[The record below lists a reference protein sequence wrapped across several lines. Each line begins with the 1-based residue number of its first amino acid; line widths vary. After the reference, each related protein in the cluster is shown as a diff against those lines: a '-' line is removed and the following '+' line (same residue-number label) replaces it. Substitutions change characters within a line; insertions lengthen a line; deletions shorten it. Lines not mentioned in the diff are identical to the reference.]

1 MEPLLAAM
9 PAVKSPEGHVHFKN
23 KLMWTLGILIL
34 YFALTNIP
42 LFGLASSSQDV
53 FMAWRALLA
62 GASGSIVHL
71 GIGPIVTASIV
82 LQLLKGADILH
93 IDTSEARGQ
102 VMYMGLQKIL
112 ILVMIVIEAAP
123 NLIGGFMQPDPTIAA
138 QFFGGNLFAVS
149 LLIFI
154 QICIGGVLVFLM
166 DEVVTKWGIGSGV
179 GLFIIAGISQALVN
193 GFINWTAVS
202 DPYPVGFFPR
212 LFAVVL
218 DGANFV
224 QYFGTN
230 LLAFATTIIIF
241 LIIVYVESTR
251 IEIPLA
257 HAQVRGARARFP
269 VKLIYASVLPM
280 ILVRV
285 LQANIQMVGM
295 FLSNVGITILGKF
308 SGQTPQSGLMYL
320 SCAYQRSHRLDVVG
334 VPVSGTRP
342 GKSSSG
348 WASIPPSWW
357 SAAQSSRSSGS
368 RPQVSI
374 PRMSHGRSRCPAC
387 LSPGTEKSAG
397 TGEVSR
403 PVHPPCHDHRRGV
416 HRYPQCCRE
425 PLWCHRCGK
434 RYGVVTDREYHVP
447 AVRGDRQPADH
458 GDVPVHADVL
468 WQRMIDEGN
477 RNGRKKGHYHGCAG
491 GR

>member
-1 MEPLLAAM
+1 MGDLLDRMEPLLAAM

-42 LFGLASSSQDV
+42 VFGLDSSSQDV
-53 FMAWRALLA
+53 FLYWRALMA

-93 IDTSEARGQ
+93 IDTSDTRGQ

-112 ILVMIVIEAAP
+112 ILVMIVVEAAP
-123 NLIGGFMQPDPTIAA
+123 NLVGGFMRPDAVVAA
-138 QFFGGNLFAVS
+138 QFFGGNLFIVS

-179 GLFIIAGISQALVN
+179 GLFIIAGISQAIVN
-193 GFINWTAVS
+193 GFINWTPVS

-212 LFAVVL
+212 LVAVVL
-218 DGANFV
+218 DGANFI
-224 QYFGTN
+224 QYFGTE
-230 LLAFATTIIIF
+230 LLAFVTTIGIF

-285 LQANIQMVGM
+285 LQANIQMLGM
-295 FLSNVGITILGKF
+295 FLSNVGITVLGTF
-308 SGQTPQSGLMYL
+308 NGQTPVSGLMYYL
-320 SCAYQRSHRLDVVG
+320 APINGPTQWMWWASDLGHAPWEILLRLGIDITFMVVG
-334 VPVSGTRP
+334 GAIFALFWIKTAGLDSKDVARQIQSSGMSIPGYRRNPQVLEKYLDRYIPRVTIIGGVFIGILSVIANLFGVIGAVSGT
-342 GKSSSG
+342 GLLLT
-348 WASIPPSWW
+348 
-357 SAAQSSRSSGS
+357 
-368 RPQVSI
+368 VSI
-374 PRMSHGRSRCPAC
+374 TYRLYEEIASQQIM
-387 LSPGTEKSAG
+387 EM
-397 TGEVSR
+397 
-403 PVHPPCHDHRRGV
+403 
-416 HRYPQCCRE
+416 YPFMRTFF
-425 PLWCHRCGK
+425 GK
-434 RYGVVTDREYHVP
+434 D
-447 AVRGDRQPADH
+447 
-458 GDVPVHADVL
+458 
-468 WQRMIDEGN
+468 
-477 RNGRKKGHYHGCAG
+477 
-491 GR
+491 

>member
-1 MEPLLAAM
+1 MGDLLDRMEPILAAM
-9 PAVKSPEGHVHFKN
+9 PAVKSPDGHVHFKN
-23 KLMWTLGILIL
+23 KLLWTLGILIL

-42 LFGLASSSQDV
+42 VFGLAASSQDV
-53 FMAWRALLA
+53 FMYWRALLA

-123 NLIGGFMQPDPTIAA
+123 NLIGGFMQPDPAIAA

-154 QICIGGVLVFLM
+154 QICIGGVLVFFM

-218 DGANFV
+218 DGANFI
-224 QYFGTN
+224 QYFGKD

-308 SGQTPQSGLMYL
+308 NGQTPVSGLMYYL
-320 SCAYQRSHRLDVVG
+320 APINGPSDWMWWTTDLGHEVWQVLLRMGIDITFMVVG
-334 VPVSGTRP
+334 GAIFALFWIKTAGLDSKDVARQIQMSGMSIPGYRRNPQVLEKYLDRYIPRVTIIGGVFIGILSVVANLFGVIGSVSGT
-342 GKSSSG
+342 GLLLT
-348 WASIPPSWW
+348 
-357 SAAQSSRSSGS
+357 
-368 RPQVSI
+368 VSI
-374 PRMSHGRSRCPAC
+374 TYRLYEEIASQQIM
-387 LSPGTEKSAG
+387 EM
-397 TGEVSR
+397 
-403 PVHPPCHDHRRGV
+403 
-416 HRYPQCCRE
+416 YPFMRTFF
-425 PLWCHRCGK
+425 GK
-434 RYGVVTDREYHVP
+434 E
-447 AVRGDRQPADH
+447 
-458 GDVPVHADVL
+458 
-468 WQRMIDEGN
+468 
-477 RNGRKKGHYHGCAG
+477 
-491 GR
+491 

>member
-1 MEPLLAAM
+1 MGDLLDRMEPLLAAM

-34 YFALTNIP
+34 YFVLTNIP
-42 LFGLASSSQDV
+42 VFGLSSGGTDV
-53 FMAWRALLA
+53 FNYYRALLG
-62 GASGSIVHL
+62 GAYGSIVHL

-123 NLIGGFMQPDPTIAA
+123 NLVGGFMQPDPTIAA

-202 DPYPVGFFPR
+202 DPYPIGFFPR

-218 DGANFV
+218 DGANFI
-224 QYFGTN
+224 QYFGAN

-308 SGQTPQSGLMYL
+308 NGQVPQSGLMYFL
-320 SCAYQRSHRLDVVG
+320 APINGPTDWMWWATDLGHAPWQVMLRMGIDITFMVVG
-334 VPVSGTRP
+334 GAIFALFWIKTAGLDSKDVARQIQMSGMSIPGYRRNPQVLEKYLDRYIPRVTVIGGVFIGILSVIANLFGVIGAVSGT
-342 GKSSSG
+342 GLLLT
-348 WASIPPSWW
+348 
-357 SAAQSSRSSGS
+357 
-368 RPQVSI
+368 VSI
-374 PRMSHGRSRCPAC
+374 TYRLYEEIASQQIM
-387 LSPGTEKSAG
+387 EM
-397 TGEVSR
+397 
-403 PVHPPCHDHRRGV
+403 
-416 HRYPQCCRE
+416 YPFMRTFF
-425 PLWCHRCGK
+425 GK
-434 RYGVVTDREYHVP
+434 E
-447 AVRGDRQPADH
+447 
-458 GDVPVHADVL
+458 
-468 WQRMIDEGN
+468 
-477 RNGRKKGHYHGCAG
+477 
-491 GR
+491 

>member
-1 MEPLLAAM
+1 MGNLLDRMEPMLAAM

-23 KLMWTLGILIL
+23 KLIWTLGILIL

-42 LFGLASSSQDV
+42 VFGLSPTNQDL
-53 FMAWRALLA
+53 FAAWRALLA

-93 IDTSEARGQ
+93 IDTSETRGQ

-112 ILVMIVIEAAP
+112 IFVMIIVEALP
-123 NLIGGFMQPDPTIAA
+123 NLIGSFMVPDPVIAN

-149 LLIFI
+149 LLIFF
-154 QICIGGVLVFLM
+154 QICVGGVLIVFM

-193 GFINWTAVS
+193 GFINWAPVT
-202 DPYPVGFFPR
+202 DQYPVGFFPR
-212 LFAVVL
+212 LVAIGL
-218 DGANFV
+218 DGASYIT
-224 QYFGTN
+224 YFNTEA
-230 LLAFATTIIIF
+230 LAFVTTIVIF

-295 FLSNVGITILGKF
+295 FLYNIGITIFGAF
-308 SGQTPQSGLMYL
+308 VGTRAVSGLMYYL
-320 SCAYQRSHRLDVVG
+320 SPINGPSDWMWWAYPTLHYPWQILVRLGVDMTFVVVG
-334 VPVSGTRP
+334 GAIFALFWIKTAGLDSKDVARQIQLSGMSIPGYRRNPQVLEKYLDRYIPRVTVIGGVFIGVLSIIANLFGVIGGVSGT
-342 GKSSSG
+342 GLLLT
-348 WASIPPSWW
+348 
-357 SAAQSSRSSGS
+357 
-368 RPQVSI
+368 VSI
-374 PRMSHGRSRCPAC
+374 TYRLYEEIASQQIM
-387 LSPGTEKSAG
+387 EM
-397 TGEVSR
+397 
-403 PVHPPCHDHRRGV
+403 
-416 HRYPQCCRE
+416 YPFMRTFF
-425 PLWCHRCGK
+425 GK
-434 RYGVVTDREYHVP
+434 E
-447 AVRGDRQPADH
+447 
-458 GDVPVHADVL
+458 
-468 WQRMIDEGN
+468 
-477 RNGRKKGHYHGCAG
+477 
-491 GR
+491 

>member
-1 MEPLLAAM
+1 MGDLLDRLEPLLAAM

-23 KLMWTLGILIL
+23 KLMWTLGILVL

-42 LFGLASSSQDV
+42 VFGLAASSQDV
-53 FMAWRALLA
+53 FLYWRALMA

-93 IDTSEARGQ
+93 IDTSDTRGQ

-112 ILVMIVIEAAP
+112 IFAMIIIEAAP
-123 NLIGGFMQPDPTIAA
+123 NLIGGFMRPDAVVAA
-138 QFFGGNLFAVS
+138 QFFGGNLFLVS
-149 LLIFI
+149 FLIFI

-179 GLFIIAGISQALVN
+179 GLFIIAGISQAIVN
-193 GFINWTAVS
+193 GFINWTPVS

-212 LFAVVL
+212 LVAIVL
-218 DGANFV
+218 DGANFI
-224 QYFGTN
+224 QYFGAE
-230 LLAFATTIIIF
+230 LLAFVTTIAIF

-295 FLSNVGITILGKF
+295 FLSNVGITILGVF
-308 SGQTPQSGLMYL
+308 NGQTPVSGLMWYL
-320 SCAYQRSHRLDVVG
+320 APINGPTDWMWWATDLGHAPWEVLLRLGIDITFMVVG
-334 VPVSGTRP
+334 GAIFALFWIKTAGLDSKDVARQIQSSGMSIPGYRRNPQVLEKYLDRYIPRVTIIGGVFIGILSVIANLFGVIGAVSGT
-342 GKSSSG
+342 GLLLT
-348 WASIPPSWW
+348 
-357 SAAQSSRSSGS
+357 
-368 RPQVSI
+368 VSI
-374 PRMSHGRSRCPAC
+374 TYRLYEEIASQQIM
-387 LSPGTEKSAG
+387 EM
-397 TGEVSR
+397 
-403 PVHPPCHDHRRGV
+403 
-416 HRYPQCCRE
+416 YPFMRTFF
-425 PLWCHRCGK
+425 GK
-434 RYGVVTDREYHVP
+434 E
-447 AVRGDRQPADH
+447 
-458 GDVPVHADVL
+458 
-468 WQRMIDEGN
+468 
-477 RNGRKKGHYHGCAG
+477 
-491 GR
+491 

>member
-1 MEPLLAAM
+1 MGDLLDRMEPLLAAM

-23 KLMWTLGILIL
+23 KLMWTFGILVL

-42 LFGLASSSQDV
+42 VFGLSTSSQDV
-53 FMAWRALLA
+53 FLYWRALMA

-93 IDTSEARGQ
+93 IDTSDTRGQ

-123 NLIGGFMQPDPTIAA
+123 NLIGGFMQPDAVVAA
-138 QFFGGNLFAVS
+138 QLFGGNLFIVS

-179 GLFIIAGISQALVN
+179 GLFIIAGISQAIVN
-193 GFINWTAVS
+193 GFINWMPLS

-212 LFAVVL
+212 LVAVVL
-218 DGANFV
+218 SGANFI
-224 QYFGTN
+224 QYFGAE
-230 LLAFATTIIIF
+230 LLAFVTTIAIF

-285 LQANIQMVGM
+285 LQANIQMLGM
-295 FLSNVGITILGKF
+295 FLSNVGITVLGTF
-308 SGQTPQSGLMYL
+308 NGQTPVSGLMWYL
-320 SCAYQRSHRLDVVG
+320 APINGPTQWMWWVTDLGHAPWEVLLRLGIDITFMVVG
-334 VPVSGTRP
+334 GAIFALFWIKTAGLDSKDVARQIQMSGMSIPGYRRNPQVLEKYLDRYIPRVTIIGGVFIGILSVVANLFGVIGAVSGT
-342 GKSSSG
+342 GLLLT
-348 WASIPPSWW
+348 
-357 SAAQSSRSSGS
+357 
-368 RPQVSI
+368 VSI
-374 PRMSHGRSRCPAC
+374 TYRLYEEIASQQIM
-387 LSPGTEKSAG
+387 EM
-397 TGEVSR
+397 
-403 PVHPPCHDHRRGV
+403 
-416 HRYPQCCRE
+416 YPFMRTFF
-425 PLWCHRCGK
+425 GK
-434 RYGVVTDREYHVP
+434 E
-447 AVRGDRQPADH
+447 
-458 GDVPVHADVL
+458 
-468 WQRMIDEGN
+468 
-477 RNGRKKGHYHGCAG
+477 
-491 GR
+491 

>member
-23 KLMWTLGILIL
+23 KLLWTFGILVL

-42 LFGLASSSQDV
+42 VFGLASSSQDV
-53 FMAWRALLA
+53 FLYWRALLA

-93 IDTSEARGQ
+93 IDTSETRGQ

-123 NLIGGFMQPDPTIAA
+123 NLIGGFMQPDPVIAQ

-149 LLIFI
+149 ILIFI

-179 GLFIIAGISQALVN
+179 GLFIIAGISQAIVN
-193 GFINWTAVS
+193 GFINWMPVS

-212 LFAVVL
+212 LVAIVL

-224 QYFGTN
+224 QYFGTE
-230 LLAFATTIIIF
+230 LLAFVTTIAIF

-285 LQANIQMVGM
+285 LQANIQMLGM
-295 FLSNVGITILGKF
+295 FLSNIGITILGTF
-308 SGQTPQSGLMYL
+308 NGQTPVSGLMYFL
-320 SCAYQRSHRLDVVG
+320 APINGPTQWMWWTTDLGHAPWEIILRLGIDTTFMVVG
-334 VPVSGTRP
+334 GAIFALFWIKTAGLDSKDVARQIQMSGMSIPGYRRNPQVLEKYLDRYIPRVTVIGGVFIGLLSVIANLFGVIGAVSGT
-342 GKSSSG
+342 GLLLT
-348 WASIPPSWW
+348 
-357 SAAQSSRSSGS
+357 
-368 RPQVSI
+368 VSI
-374 PRMSHGRSRCPAC
+374 TYRLYEEIASQQIM
-387 LSPGTEKSAG
+387 EM
-397 TGEVSR
+397 
-403 PVHPPCHDHRRGV
+403 
-416 HRYPQCCRE
+416 YPFMRTFF
-425 PLWCHRCGK
+425 GK
-434 RYGVVTDREYHVP
+434 E
-447 AVRGDRQPADH
+447 
-458 GDVPVHADVL
+458 
-468 WQRMIDEGN
+468 
-477 RNGRKKGHYHGCAG
+477 
-491 GR
+491 

>member
-1 MEPLLAAM
+1 MEPILAAM

-23 KLMWTLGILIL
+23 KLLWTLGILIL
-34 YFALTNIP
+34 YFALTNIQ
-42 LFGLASSSQDV
+42 LFGLAPSSQDL
-53 FMAWRALLA
+53 FTAWRALLA
-62 GASGSIVHL
+62 GANGSIVYL

-154 QICIGGVLVFLM
+154 QICIGGVLIFLM

-212 LFAVVL
+212 LVAVVL
-218 DGANFV
+218 DGANFL

-285 LQANIQMVGM
+285 LQANIQMIGM
-295 FLSNVGITILGKF
+295 FLSNIGITILGKF
-308 SGQTPQSGLMYL
+308 NGQTPQGGLMYFL
-320 SCAYQRSHRLDVVG
+320 APINGPTDWMWWTTDLGHAPWEVLLRMGIDTTFMVVG
-334 VPVSGTRP
+334 GAIFALFWIKTAGLDSKDVARQIQLSGMSIPGYRRNPQVLEKYLDRYIPRVTIIGGVFIGILSVVANLFGVIGAVSGT
-342 GKSSSG
+342 GLLLT
-348 WASIPPSWW
+348 
-357 SAAQSSRSSGS
+357 
-368 RPQVSI
+368 VSI
-374 PRMSHGRSRCPAC
+374 TYRLYEEIASQQIM
-387 LSPGTEKSAG
+387 EM
-397 TGEVSR
+397 
-403 PVHPPCHDHRRGV
+403 
-416 HRYPQCCRE
+416 YPFMRTFF
-425 PLWCHRCGK
+425 GK
-434 RYGVVTDREYHVP
+434 E
-447 AVRGDRQPADH
+447 
-458 GDVPVHADVL
+458 
-468 WQRMIDEGN
+468 
-477 RNGRKKGHYHGCAG
+477 
-491 GR
+491 

>member
-1 MEPLLAAM
+1 MGDLLDRMEPLLAAM

-23 KLMWTLGILIL
+23 KLMWTFGILVL

-42 LFGLASSSQDV
+42 VFGLSTSSQDV
-53 FMAWRALLA
+53 FLYWRALMA

-93 IDTSEARGQ
+93 IDTSDTRGQ

-123 NLIGGFMQPDPTIAA
+123 NLIGGFMQPDAVVAA
-138 QFFGGNLFAVS
+138 QLFGGNLFIVS

-179 GLFIIAGISQALVN
+179 GLFIIAGISQAIVN
-193 GFINWTAVS
+193 GFINWMPLS

-212 LFAVVL
+212 LVAVVL
-218 DGANFV
+218 SGANFI
-224 QYFGTN
+224 QYFGAE
-230 LLAFATTIIIF
+230 LLAFVTTIAIF

-285 LQANIQMVGM
+285 LQANIQMLGM
-295 FLSNVGITILGKF
+295 FLSNIGITVLGTF
-308 SGQTPQSGLMYL
+308 NGQTPVSGLMWYL
-320 SCAYQRSHRLDVVG
+320 APINGPTQWMWWVTDLGHAPWEVLLRLGIDITFMVVG
-334 VPVSGTRP
+334 GAIFALFWIKTAGLDSKDVARQIQMSGMSIPGYRRNPQVLEKYLDRYIPRVTIIGGVFIGILSVVANLFGVIGAVSGT
-342 GKSSSG
+342 GLLLT
-348 WASIPPSWW
+348 
-357 SAAQSSRSSGS
+357 
-368 RPQVSI
+368 VSI
-374 PRMSHGRSRCPAC
+374 TYRLYEEIASQQIM
-387 LSPGTEKSAG
+387 EM
-397 TGEVSR
+397 
-403 PVHPPCHDHRRGV
+403 
-416 HRYPQCCRE
+416 YPFMRTFF
-425 PLWCHRCGK
+425 GK
-434 RYGVVTDREYHVP
+434 E
-447 AVRGDRQPADH
+447 
-458 GDVPVHADVL
+458 
-468 WQRMIDEGN
+468 
-477 RNGRKKGHYHGCAG
+477 
-491 GR
+491 